1 MYYTSR
7 RRCGG
12 TNYRDTWK
20 RMEGDLPN
28 DSSDLRTDLISSFPV
43 TLLLFMFEHARLVT
57 VTFLPEQ
64 KLKLRIVDNES
75 VSVSARRTH
84 FSACPGC
91 TPEVEKGD
99 A

>member
-1 MYYTSR
+1 
-7 RRCGG
+7 
-12 TNYRDTWK
+12 
-20 RMEGDLPN
+20 MEGDLPN

-43 TLLLFMFEHARLVT
+43 TLLLMFEHARL

>member
-43 TLLLFMFEHARLVT
+43 TLLLMFKHARLVT